1 MTTDVP
7 SFNTLSWTADDGVL
21 VLAFNRP
28 DQMNALNAEVEREL
42 HGALAM
48 AVADQSIRA
57 VVLTGTGNAFSAG
70 YDLFEDAE
78 TNSGQETVRDVVMR
92 WWNADTTAASR
103 HLSLMRLEIP
113 VIAAVNGWCLGGGMW
128 YALCSDI
135 TIASDRAVFGQPE
148 VRENQNSTFLLA
160 ALVGWKNAHRYALT
174 GDHFDAEEA
183 LRIGVVNEVVPHDE
197 LLERTCALG
206 RRMALLPRDAVRLN
220 KMITTLGL
228 EAMGLRIAL
237 ETAGLVSVVL
247 HSGSTDSPALEDLLR
262 VREQE
267 GLRASL
273 KLRDT
278 PFIPEPGGP
287 RSRPP
292 EESAPPTP

>member
-1 MTTDVP
+1 MAKIPRFD
-7 SFNTLSWTADDGVL
+7 TLSWAAEDGVL
-21 VLAFNRP
+21 VLAFDRP
-28 DQMNALNAEVEREL
+28 EQMNALNAEVEREL
-42 HGALAM
+42 HTALRL
-48 AVADQSIRA
+48 AVEDPTIRA
-57 VVLTGTGNAFSAG
+57 VVLTGSGNAFSAG
-70 YDLFEDAE
+70 YDLSEDDAVSRE
-78 TNSGQETVRDVVMR
+78 QRTVRDVVMR

-103 HLSLMRLEIP
+103 HLSLMRLELP
-113 VIAAVNGWCLGGGMW
+113 VIAAVNGWCLGGGLW

-174 GDHFDAEEA
+174 GDHFDAQEA
-183 LRIGVVNEVVPHDE
+183 LRMGVVNEVVPHDE
-197 LLERTCALG
+197 LLERASALA
-206 RRMALLPRDAVRLN
+206 RRIALVPRDSVRLN

-228 EAMGLRIAL
+228 EAMGLRNAL

-247 HSGSTDSPALEDLLR
+247 HSGSTDSPDLEGLNR
-262 VREQE
+262 VRAQR

-273 KLRDT
+273 ELRDT

-287 RSRPP
+287 RSVPRKGRPSRP
-292 EESAPPTP
+292 

>member
-1 MTTDVP
+1 MAEPP
-7 SFNTLSWTADDGVL
+7 SSTLSWTAEDSVL
-21 VLAFNRP
+21 LLAFNRP
-28 DQMNALNAEVEREL
+28 EQMNALNAEVEREL
-42 HGALAM
+42 HSALQM
-48 AVADQSIRA
+48 AVEEPSIRA
-57 VVLTGTGNAFSAG
+57 IVLTGTGSSFSAG
-70 YDLFEDAE
+70 YDLSEDAAV
-78 TNSGQETVRDVVMR
+78 NSGQQTVRDVVMR

-103 HLSLMRLEIP
+103 YLSLMRLELP

-128 YALCSDI
+128 YALCSDM

-183 LRIGVVNEVVPHDE
+183 LRIGVVNEVVPHDQ
-197 LLERTCALG
+197 LLERARNLA
-206 RRMALLPRDAVRLN
+206 RRIALLPRDSVRLN
-220 KMITTLGL
+220 KMITSLGL
-228 EAMGLRIAL
+228 EAMGLRNAL
-237 ETAGLVSVVL
+237 ETAGLVSVAL
-247 HSGSTDSPALEDLLR
+247 HSGSTDSPDLVELNR
-262 VREQE
+262 VREEQ

-287 RSRPP
+287 RSISRDASPH
-292 EESAPPTP
+292 ST